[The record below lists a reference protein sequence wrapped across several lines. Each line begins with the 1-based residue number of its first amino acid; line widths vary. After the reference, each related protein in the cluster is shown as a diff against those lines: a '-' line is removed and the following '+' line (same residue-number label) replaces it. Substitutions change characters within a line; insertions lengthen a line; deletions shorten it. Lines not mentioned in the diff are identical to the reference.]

1 MTKYSFNEK
10 APGQDE
16 ASQTRWVFFKPDPN
30 KKTQGMEVPA
40 SLTVQE
46 VEGKIA
52 EISET
57 PAGTVAYWLA
67 EPGQDKNAAWQAARA
82 AGIRYL
88 SPEEIEAFCKH
99 LPSMSMNQIM
109 LDLTRAEAAARR
121 DMGKKLG

>member
-1 MTKYSFNEK
+1 MTKDSFNEE

-16 ASQTRWVFFKPDPN
+16 TSQNRWVFFKPDPN

-57 PAGTVAYWLA
+57 RAGTVAYWLA
-67 EPGQDKNAAWQAARA
+67 EPGQDKNTAWQAARA

-88 SPEEIEAFCKH
+88 SPEEIEAFRKH
-99 LPSMSMNQIM
+99 LPHMSMNDIM
-109 LDLTRAEAAARR
+109 LDLTRAEAAAKR
-121 DMGKKLG
+121 DMDQRPG